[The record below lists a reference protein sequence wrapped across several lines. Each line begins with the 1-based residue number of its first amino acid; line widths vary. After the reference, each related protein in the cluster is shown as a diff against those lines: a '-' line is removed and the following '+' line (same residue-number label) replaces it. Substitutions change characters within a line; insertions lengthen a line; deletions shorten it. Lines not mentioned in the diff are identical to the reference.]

1 MVMQNVDALISDE
14 IKARR
19 DEYLQLMH
27 DHGLKTP
34 DAIIESVRATQSELL
49 ATFRSCSDERAAR
62 APAEGEWNMR
72 ELALH
77 AVFTE
82 RLIAKLVHHMGRGTT
97 PPAEAFEGAGIG
109 MITPDDGRP
118 YSAIMRDLAEVNEAL
133 LTSVRE
139 LPDAPNVEM
148 KLPHPYF
155 GPLNCLEWAGF
166 QRVHDTDHI
175 QHAQKILARRA
186 GVARR
191 SPHPARALYDA
202 PVWSRR
208 SSTRAPRTASASPT
222 DGGQWPAGPP
232 RGNLAAQLSA
242 RARRHMPA

>member
-1 MVMQNVDALISDE
+1 MVSQDVEALVSDE

-27 DHGLKTP
+27 DHAMKTP
-34 DAIIESVRATQSELL
+34 EGIVESVRETQTELL
-49 ATFRSCSDERAAR
+49 AIFSSCSEARASR

-82 RLIAKLVHHMGRGTT
+82 VLIAKLVHHLSRGNV

-118 YSAIMRDLAEVNEAL
+118 YDAIMRDLAEVNETL

-139 LPDAPNVEM
+139 LPGEPNTTM

-166 QRVHDTDHI
+166 QRVHDSDHI
-175 QHAQKILARRA
+175 QHAQKILAA
-186 GVARR
+186 VQA
-191 SPHPARALYDA
+191 
-202 PVWSRR
+202 
-208 SSTRAPRTASASPT
+208 
-222 DGGQWPAGPP
+222 
-232 RGNLAAQLSA
+232 
-242 RARRHMPA
+242 